1 MNKSLHSI
9 LTTTAR
15 RPTSPAVI
23 FWFCLSLAIALVAAV
38 QIGQQGLAS
47 DYVVQDDARQH
58 VFWMWRFLDPTL
70 FPNDLIADYFQ
81 SVAPLGYATLYQLA
95 ARCGIDPLLF
105 SKLLPPIL
113 TLLTTA
119 CCFVLSLQLL
129 PIPATAFVATTLFNQ
144 NLWMRDDLASASP
157 RAFLNLF
164 FLAFLYFL
172 LRRSLLLCSA
182 TILLLGLF
190 YPQYVLVAAGVLC
203 LRLFTWQNGRL
214 QFSPD
219 PVNRRLCL
227 VGLGVAVLVMLPFA
241 LSSSEFGPT
250 IDATQAK
257 QLLEFL
263 PNGRS
268 RFFYSDFGRYWLSG
282 GRSGIQPPLDPPLLC
297 LGLLLPILLRY
308 PNRFPLAK
316 QIPAG
321 LALLAQLTV
330 VSLGFFFAAHALLFK
345 LHLPSRYTQH
355 SLRVVM
361 AMAAAIALTLLI
373 DALFQWANRQTR
385 SLPKLIASGFTLLA
399 AAFLLLYP
407 LSLNNF
413 PKTTYVTGIATPLY
427 RYIAQLPNDSVIAS
441 LSEESSNLPT
451 LTQRSILVGSEY
463 AIPYHW
469 GYYRQFR
476 ERVLALIQAQYSPN
490 LTPAIDLI
498 QQYKITHW
506 LLDKA
511 AFELA
516 YVANNS
522 WLRQYQPATKTAI
535 AHLESGMK
543 PALQQTLPACTSFTT
558 DTFVILDANCMIQ
571 ISDRQSTVKTR
582 Q

>member
-1 MNKSLHSI
+1 MSKSLHQL
-9 LTTTAR
+9 LTTASK
-15 RPTSPAVI
+15 PTSPTVV
-23 FWFCLSLAIALVAAV
+23 FWFCLSLAIAMVAAV
-38 QIGQQGLAS
+38 QMVQQGLGGE
-47 DYVVQDDARQH
+47 YVVQDDARQH

-70 FPNDLIADYFQ
+70 FPNDLIANYFQ
-81 SVAPLGYATLYQLA
+81 SVAPLGYSTLYRLA
-95 ARCGIDPLLF
+95 AHFGVDPLLF
-105 SKLLPPIL
+105 SKLLPPLL
-113 TLLTTA
+113 TLLTTT

-129 PIPATAFVATTLFNQ
+129 PIPCTAFVATTLFNQ

-172 LRRSLLLCSA
+172 LRRSLLLCSV

-203 LRLFTWQNGRL
+203 LRLFIWQDGRL
-214 QFSPD
+214 QFCPN
-219 PVNRRLCL
+219 PVDRRLSL

-297 LGLLLPILLRY
+297 LGLLLPILLRF
-308 PNRFPLAK
+308 PNRFPLIK
-316 QIPAG
+316 QIPTG
-321 LALLAQLTV
+321 LPLLAQLTV
-330 VSLGFFFAAHALLFK
+330 VSLGIFFAAHALLFK

-361 AMAAAIALTLLI
+361 ALAAAIALTLLI
-373 DALFQWANRQTR
+373 NALFQWANRQTR
-385 SLPKLIASGFTLLA
+385 WLPKLIAPGVTLLV

-413 PKTTYVTGIATPLY
+413 PKTTYVTGTAAPLY
-427 RYIAQLPNDSVIAS
+427 RYIAQLPKDSLIAS
-441 LSEESSNLPT
+441 LSEEASNLPT
-451 LTQRSILVGSEY
+451 FTQRSILVGSEY

-476 ERVLALIQAQYSPN
+476 ERVLALIQAQYSPD
-490 LTPAIDLI
+490 LAPAARLI
-498 QQYKITHW
+498 EQYQITHW
-506 LLDKA
+506 LIDKS

-516 YVANNS
+516 YVANSS
-522 WLRQYQPATKTAI
+522 WLRQYQPATQTAI
-535 AHLESGMK
+535 ATLEKGTI
-543 PALQQTLPACTSFTT
+543 PAIQQTLPTCTSFTT
-558 DTFVILDANCMIQ
+558 DTFVVLEAKCITQQAND
-571 ISDRQSTVKTR
+571 S
-582 Q
+582 